1 MGFRLKN
8 IQKAPIYKVSIEV
21 SVAPQDNQLIRFG
34 ARQITMVSRWWSAT
48 PIDREAKDSKSLRT
62 EPRDSVVIG
71 TPSDESRTTSLNPLR
86 ALTKANQADAKDMSS
101 QREQLKSAMSALPR
115 DKAGQVAPEI
125 LVDSDRTLALSEA
138 VERLVLEGLGSGA
151 EFAFERAV
159 QLFVEYAD
167 DLALDDVELEK
178 ARDQM
183 LADVRDIVSD
193 NEIRPWEPGKPAPAM
208 MNLEKA
214 VEMLQD
220 KVMERRHLM
229 LEASGDL
236 SRVLSELTV
245 LAKNGDEEDVARL
258 GDFLDRFSGAVRAR
272 SASHIRQ
279 KARNRLLQ
287 GNPFEVSAPED
298 SYLGDAFL
306 TQLESVVGE

>member
-1 MGFRLKN
+1 
-8 IQKAPIYKVSIEV
+8 
-21 SVAPQDNQLIRFG
+21 
-34 ARQITMVSRWWSAT
+34 MVSAGRSAT
-48 PIDREAKDSKSLRT
+48 NDREAKDSKSLRT

-71 TPSDESRTTSLNPLR
+71 TPSEEKNDQLKSIAR
-86 ALTKANQADAKDMSS
+86 AHKANQADAKDMSS

-151 EFAFERAV
+151 EIAFERAV
-159 QLFVEYAD
+159 NQLFVEYAD

-178 ARDQM
+178 ARDQL

-279 KARNRLLQ
+279 EARNRLLQ

-298 SYLGDAFL
+298 SDLGHAFL